1 MDKTLEKEAMKKILT
16 NSIEKKAI
24 IKKTGSFITK
34 FYFIKSNNYKLK
46 NR

>member
-16 NSIEKKAI
+16 NSINKKAD
-24 IKKTGSFITK
+24 SFITK